1 MAVLVLSV
9 PARATSWPLLLQI
22 SVQSHF
28 PGKFLLTSDCS
39 ITDELGSPDLLQ
51 APPQAHVT
59 SASMMINTD
68 CRLAGSSVT
77 SENGCEGL
85 SGPQCPGKTPSKR
98 VWYHHT
104 GWSSGMNRR

>member
-9 PARATSWPLLLQI
+9 SARATSWPLLLQI

-59 SASMMINTD
+59 SASTMINTVD
-68 CRLAGSSVT
+68 WQDLASPLRMAVRDFLDRRALGRPPLSVCGT
-77 SENGCEGL
+77 T
-85 SGPQCPGKTPSKR
+85 TPAG
-98 VWYHHT
+98 VL
-104 GWSSGMNRR
+104 G

>member
-9 PARATSWPLLLQI
+9 SARATSWPLLLQI

-59 SASMMINTD
+59 SASTMINTVD
-68 CRLAGSSVT
+68 WQDLASPLRMAVRGFLDRRALGRPPLSVCGT
-77 SENGCEGL
+77 T
-85 SGPQCPGKTPSKR
+85 TPAA
-98 VWYHHT
+98 VL
-104 GWSSGMNRR
+104 G